1 MSIKINKIFRNIG
14 IIAMAFAM
22 FFSTASSCTVFAAY
36 SSPSTV
42 SVSKPGFGMVD
53 LTSGNLHVRQY
64 ASTSSAILTSLPNES
79 YIMIVGVEGD
89 FYKVQYNTSGSYGYV
104 SAKYVDFWQSEYYL
118 RVNNISGNLNMRSYA
133 STSASVVA
141 KIPANKYF
149 AHFYDV
155 ADWYC
160 GLYGN
165 VVGSVSGDYV
175 TKYAF

>member
-64 ASTSSAILTSLPNES
+64 ASTS
-79 YIMIVGVEGD
+79 
-89 FYKVQYNTSGSYGYV
+89 
-104 SAKYVDFWQSEYYL
+104 
-118 RVNNISGNLNMRSYA
+118 
-133 STSASVVA
+133 ASVVA